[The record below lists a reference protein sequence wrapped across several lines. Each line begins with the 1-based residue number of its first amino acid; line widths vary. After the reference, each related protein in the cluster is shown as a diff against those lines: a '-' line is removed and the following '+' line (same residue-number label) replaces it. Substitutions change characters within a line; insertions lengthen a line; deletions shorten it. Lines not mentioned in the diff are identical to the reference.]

1 MKETKGYE
9 KVRFMMFVEQE
20 LALLTDMFGTSFSD
34 ESLRI
39 MKRIYKQLR
48 ILILLNELDRI
59 EQCQQR
65 GKITGKQAVSMKA
78 KVKKS
83 WR

>member
-1 MKETKGYE
+1 MKETKGNE

-48 ILILLNELDRI
+48 ILILTNELARI
-59 EQCQQR
+59 EQRLKR
-65 GKITGKQAVSMKA
+65 GKITGKQAVRMKA
-78 KVKKS
+78 KVRNS
-83 WR
+83 WQ